1 MWLRLRER
9 FTFVVLL
16 KVVAI
21 ECTDT
26 GWQAAELAAERQRRD
41 ADFAEERALLKAQNS
56 RLREGLKLLL
66 DEIPAGAAS
75 EFTKLPKP

>member
-56 RLREGLKLLL
+56 RLREGLA
-66 DEIPAGAAS
+66 AGRNS
-75 EFTKLPKP
+75 GWCCIGVHETS